1 MVQPNTSSKKRG
13 RGDAKGD
20 DLLDALYRR
29 PGFLIRR
36 AHQIAVS
43 IFLEESEDLGIT
55 TTQYGALVVLNTRHD
70 LDQVG
75 LATLVG
81 IDRSTTALVVGKLE
95 SSGFL
100 VREGDPRDKRRNVLV
115 ITDAGR
121 AALASLAEPARR
133 TRERELA
140 MFSPEDQATF
150 LRLLETFVDTFNANT
165 RAPIKA
171 QAMNDSAGYRR
182 RRTPSDQTVSG

>member
-1 MVQPNTSSKKRG
+1 MARPDKTDKRRAGDNSKG
-13 RGDAKGD
+13 N
-20 DLLDALYRR
+20 DLHDTLYRR

-43 IFLEESEDLGIT
+43 IFLEESGNLGIT
-55 TTQYGALVVLNTRHD
+55 TTQYGALVVLNTRSD

-100 VREGDPRDKRRNVLV
+100 VREKDASDKRRNVLV

-133 TRERELA
+133 ARERELA
-140 MFSPEDQATF
+140 VFSLADQATF
-150 LRLLETFVDTFNANT
+150 LRLLETFVGTFNANT

-171 QAMNDSAGYRR
+171 QPTS
-182 RRTPSDQTVSG
+182 SSSG